1 MEYVVVGFMCI
12 VIGYGIGIAHHVRQL
27 EAEIKLRHEW
37 ESMAKG
43 LVQAAAEYDVVANNN
58 TQQLKAEICH
68 CEPVY
73 PKIAVEGLIEIGFPF
88 CPRCGGKYS
97 RLAHV
102 VCPLRKF

>member
-58 TQQLKAEICH
+58 TQQLKAEIAYYLDGGEEH
-68 CEPVY
+68 TDAGIVILSLETFN
-73 PKIAVEGLIEIGFPF
+73 KLRQLSAVQ
-88 CPRCGGKYS
+88 
-97 RLAHV
+97 
-102 VCPLRKF
+102 